1 MEPLSNGLPLASFCD
16 ESLQDTKFF
25 YVPWLVTLRIMKD
38 QMFVVRRCNSF
49 VDVSRTSSVV
59 LDILDS
65 GEQRKDTRYKDYT
78 AREVL
83 KIALIRDD
91 FPIPDCY
98 RTTMNTTSNGN
109 RS

>member
-1 MEPLSNGLPLASFCD
+1 MEPLSNGFDLTSFCD
-16 ESLQDTKFF
+16 ESLQDSKLF
-25 YVPWLVTLRIMKD
+25 YVPRLVTLRIVKD
-38 QMFVVRRCNSF
+38 KMFVVRWGNSF
-49 VDVSRTSSVV
+49 VDVSRTGSVV

-65 GEQRKDTRYKDYT
+65 GEQRKDTRYRDYT

-98 RTTMNTTSNGN
+98 RTIMNTSF
-109 RS
+109 